1 MWGNLNVCSD
11 HSSKK
16 LLEVFVFITTKFLHS
31 YYMLVLAVIEDF
43 NAISKNYFSNNMV
56 ASKETTIYDQK
67 NKFWFWIVSE
77 KNTLKIVLS
86 TCIVHHSLVANSGFY
101 PSVYLIYHQIV
112 RANLDFLIHHFS
124 PNVREV
130 QY

>member
-1 MWGNLNVCSD
+1 MCSD

-16 LLEVFVFITTKFLHS
+16 LLEVFVFITTKFLHF

-67 NKFWFWIVSE
+67 NKF
-77 KNTLKIVLS
+77 
-86 TCIVHHSLVANSGFY
+86 
-101 PSVYLIYHQIV
+101 
-112 RANLDFLIHHFS
+112 
-124 PNVREV
+124 
-130 QY
+130 